1 MIPVIMSGGSGTR
14 LWPLSRKHK
23 PKQFLALFG
32 DNTMFQET
40 LERLTGLDDIQSP
53 IVVCNNDHRF
63 MVAEQLQQLAVT
75 NPTIIL
81 EPFAKNT
88 APALAIAALQAMAS
102 GNDPLLLVLAADHVI
117 RDIPAFHQA
126 INQAKREA
134 EKGELV
140 TFGIVPTSPNTG
152 YGYIQAGEKNTV
164 SQVQAFVEKPD
175 LETAINYIA
184 SGNYYWNSGMFLF
197 KASTLIAE
205 LEKYSPDI
213 LSSCRDALAKGQS
226 DLDFIRLDRG
236 AFETCPADSIDYA
249 VMEKTD
255 KAMVVP
261 LDAGWNDVGSW
272 SSLWECAEQDEDR
285 NVLQGDVM
293 IDDVQNA
300 YIHSEHRLVSVLG
313 LDHIVVVETADAV
326 MVASKDS
333 AQNVKEIVNRF
344 NKAKRPEAESHR
356 LCYRPWGHYDAI
368 DSGERFQVKRIT
380 VNPGASLSLQMHHHR
395 AEHWVVV
402 KGTAEVTCEEKVT
415 LLSENESTYIP
426 VGKKHRLHN
435 PGRVPLEIIE
445 VQSGSYLGED
455 DIIRFG
461 AGEQEYDDNIF
472 SSGR

>member
-32 DNTMFQET
+32 EKTMFQET
-40 LERLTGLDDIQSP
+40 LVRLSGLDELQSP
-53 IVVCNNDHRF
+53 LVVCNNDHRF
-63 MVAEQLQQLAVT
+63 MVAEQLQQLDCS
-75 NPTIIL
+75 NSTILL
-81 EPFAKNT
+81 EPFGKNT
-88 APALAIAALQAMAS
+88 APALAIAALQAMVS
-102 GNDPLLLVLAADHVI
+102 DNDPILLVLAADHVI
-117 RDIPAFHQA
+117 NDIPAFHHA
-126 INQAKREA
+126 IDLAKIEA
-134 EKGELV
+134 EKGLLV
-140 TFGIVPTSPNTG
+140 TFGIVPSSPNTG
-152 YGYIQAGEKNTV
+152 YGYIQTDEKNTV
-164 SQVQAFVEKPD
+164 SKVKAFVEKPD
-175 LETAINYIA
+175 LDTAINYVA

-197 KASTLIAE
+197 KASTLITE

-213 LSSCRDALAKGQS
+213 LNSCREALAKGQN
-226 DLDFIRLDRG
+226 DLDFIRLDSD
-236 AFETCPADSIDYA
+236 AFESCPADSIDYA
-249 VMEKTD
+249 VMEYTD
-255 KAMVVP
+255 KAVVVP

-272 SSLWECAEQDEDR
+272 SSLWECAEQDDDS

-293 IDDVQNA
+293 IDAVQNS

-333 AQNVKEIVNRF
+333 AQNVKQIVNRL
-344 NKAKRPEAESHR
+344 NKEKRPESETHR
-356 LCYRPWGHYDAI
+356 LCYRPWGHYDSI
-368 DSGERFQVKRIT
+368 DHGERFQVKRIT

-395 AEHWVVV
+395 AEHWIVVT
-402 KGTAEVTCEEKVT
+402 GTAEVTCEDKVT

-455 DIIRFG
+455 DIVRF
-461 AGEQEYDDNIF
+461 DDNY
-472 SSGR
+472 RRC